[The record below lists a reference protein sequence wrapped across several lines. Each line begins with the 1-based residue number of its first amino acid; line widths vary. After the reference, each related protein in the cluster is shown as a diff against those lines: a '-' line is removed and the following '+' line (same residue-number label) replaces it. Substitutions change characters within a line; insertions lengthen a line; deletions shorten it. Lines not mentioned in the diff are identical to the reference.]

1 MSGELKVGIWLT
13 IIIALL
19 FWCFLKGIEYTN
31 DKNKK
36 SNTAT
41 IDGCEYIENAT
52 YYGYKTYTHKGSCT
66 NCWARMEKLINKDR
80 LEKE

>member
-1 MSGELKVGIWLT
+1 MNGEFKIGLGIVGVLC
-13 IIIALL
+13 LC
-19 FWCFLKGIEYTN
+19 FWGFYKGIEFTN

-36 SNTAT
+36 SNGTT
-41 IDGCEYIENAT
+41 IDACEYIENAT
-52 YYGYKTYTHKGSCT
+52 YYGYKIYTHKGSCT